1 MAGGED
7 RPVMRAQG
15 GLLGKEEK
23 DRLSVRYEIV
33 GGSVGEH
40 ALASYGI
47 PPNQKSPFCTWI
59 LCTMEHTLTSDFLDS
74 VS

>member
-7 RPVMRAQG
+7 RQVMRAQG
-15 GLLGKEEK
+15 GLLAKEEK
-23 DRLSVRYEIV
+23 DRPSVRYEIV

-47 PPNQKSPFCTWI
+47 PPNQRAH
-59 LCTMEHTLTSDFLDS
+59 LHTAALYDGTDTYK
-74 VS
+74 